1 MITAVAPLAKARLAA
16 EIAATYV
23 RVRITLRGAE
33 LPATVAALRRRRSPA
48 PPRLLADPAR
58 DGARLGAAVTRTLG
72 ALPADSRC
80 LMQSLVLLTLL
91 SRRGADPQLVIA
103 VRPGGPLELS
113 AHAWVE
119 LDGRPLLHPG
129 TPDYGRLVTL

>member
-16 EIAATYV
+16 EIAVTYL
-23 RVRITLRGAE
+23 RVRLTLRGAD
-33 LPATVAALRRRRSPA
+33 LPAAVAALRRRQVRA
-48 PPRLLADPAR
+48 AAAFTDPDR
-58 DGARLGAAVTRTLG
+58 DGLRLGAAVTRTLA

-91 SRRGADPQLVIA
+91 SRRGADPRLVIA